1 MKASYKLFFLLMVMN
16 IACETLVTDIPESRL
31 PHAESKLV
39 VHSFISPQ
47 AERIT
52 VVVSESQPLFPQSD
66 VTDRVIENAVVTI
79 SDGTGEVVLP
89 FDELT
94 RMYSIDQSKFPIK
107 ASKTYHLIVSAGV
120 RNVTAQCTVPKNIPV
135 IKSYVLDKVV
145 SPNAF
150 FGNDEAITL
159 KMDWTDIS
167 GETNYY
173 RVRAEADI
181 EYSIPDPKSQEKRIR
196 NDFNFNW
203 DEMTGRAE
211 LQTDQNRDGMLFSSP
226 LGKVTLPNF
235 TSVIPESTTQQPF
248 DPKSRVIS
256 VIMMIYNTDI
266 HYHKY
271 HKSMQVHI
279 DADNPFSE
287 PTTVYTNIQ
296 GGLGCFGA
304 YNLGK
309 LTYQPD

>member
-1 MKASYKLFFLLMVMN
+1 MVIIAS
-16 IACETLVTDIPESRL
+16 CETLVTDIPESRL
-31 PHAESKLV
+31 PHAESRLV

-47 AERIT
+47 AERIN
-52 VVVSESQPLFPQSD
+52 VVVSESLPLFPQSD
-66 VTDRVIENAVVTI
+66 VTDRVVEDAVVKI

-94 RMYSIDQSKFPIK
+94 QMYSIDQSKFPIK
-107 ASKTYHLIVSAGV
+107 VFKTYNLTVSAGM

-159 KMDWTDIS
+159 KMNWTDIS

-173 RVRAEADI
+173 RVRARADI
-181 EYSIPDPKSQEKRIR
+181 EYSIPAPKSQEKRIR
-196 NDFNFNW
+196 NDFNFSW

-235 TSVIPESTTQQPF
+235 TSAIPENTTQQPF
-248 DPKSRVIS
+248 NPKSKVMS
-256 VIMMIYNTDI
+256 VTMMIYNTDI
-266 HYHKY
+266 HYHKF
-271 HKSMQVHI
+271 HKSMQVHVE
-279 DADNPFSE
+279 ADNPFSE

-304 YNLGK
+304 YNMGK
-309 LTYQPD
+309 VVYQPD